1 MDFKLLLRTFD
12 GDNGMENNVP
22 PAEVT
27 LTEIS
32 VESLTSTSWE
42 FNIGRILI
50 LVDDIDEPGSDVEL
64 NNEDG

>member
-1 MDFKLLLRTFD
+1 MDFKLSLRTFD
-12 GDNGMENNVP
+12 GDNGMEDDVP

-50 LVDDIDEPGSDVEL
+50 LVDDVDGPGGDVEL
-64 NNEDG
+64 NDEDG